1 MPTCFVIQPFD
12 SGKFDK
18 RYESVFEPAIR
29 AAGMEPYRVDKDSSA
44 TVLIQAIEENIK
56 RAAVCLADITTDNP
70 NVWYELGFAQASG
83 RPLVMV
89 CGDERQR
96 EGKKFPFDVQH
107 RAIVTYKTEAIQDF
121 EDLRERLTTK
131 LVAMLQQGDT
141 IEQLAE
147 RETVAPVDGLSP
159 AELTLLAVAAESVTL
174 LDQGVGV
181 WGLKQDM
188 ERAGLNGIGFAL
200 GLRRLTQKGL
210 IETVTLVDERHGEPY
225 DGIRVTPEGW
235 DWVDANESKF
245 VVHNKK
251 AALSSPWEQELED
264 PPY

>member
-18 RYESVFEPAIR
+18 RYESVFVPAIR
-29 AAGMEPYRVDKDSSA
+29 AAGMEPYRVDKDTSA

-89 CGDERQR
+89 CGDERER

-121 EDLRERLTTK
+121 EDLKKRLTEK
-131 LVAMLQQGDT
+131 LAAMLQQGAVID
-141 IEQLAE
+141 QMAE
-147 RETVAPVDGLSP
+147 RDTVAPVEGLSP
-159 AELTLLAVAAESVTL
+159 AELTLLAVTAESLTL
-174 LDQGVGV
+174 PDQGVAV
-181 WGLKQDM
+181 WGVKQDV
-188 ERAGLNGIGFAL
+188 ERAGLNGIGFSL
-200 GLRRLTQKGL
+200 GLRRLSQKGL
-210 IETVTLVDERHGEPY
+210 LQQLTLEDPRDGEPY
-225 DGIRVTPEGW
+225 EGLKITEAGW
-235 DWVDANESKF
+235 QWIDANEAKF
-245 VVHNKK
+245 LVQNKK
-251 AALSSPWEQELED
+251 ANAGSWEHGK
-264 PPY
+264 PPF

>member
-1 MPTCFVIQPFD
+1 MATCFVIQPFD

-18 RYESVFEPAIR
+18 RYESVFEPAIK

-70 NVWYELGFAQASG
+70 NVWYELGYAQASG

-121 EDLRERLTTK
+121 EDLKRRLTEK
-131 LVAMLQQGDT
+131 LIAMQNQGAVL
-141 IEQLAE
+141 EQMAE
-147 RETVAPVDGLSP
+147 RDTVAPVEGLSP
-159 AELTLLAVAAESVTL
+159 PELTLLAVAAESVML
-174 LDQGVGV
+174 PDQGLGV
-181 WGLKQDM
+181 WGVKQDA

-200 GLRRLTQKGL
+200 GLRRLKQKGL
-210 IETVTLVDERHGEPY
+210 LETDTFPDERGEPY
-225 DGIRVTPEGW
+225 EGLTITEAGW
-235 DWVDANESKF
+235 QWIDANESKF

-251 AALSSPWEQELED
+251 DRADRSSPQEDSEV
-264 PPY
+264 PF